1 MREGRRLALTAWV
14 LVPLGLVLL
23 IGTVLYVRSAYT
35 RVTVVS
41 SSMSPTYTVGER
53 LVVELMD
60 GHEVRRGDVVLVDQP
75 GPNAGGP
82 VLQRVVAV
90 GGDRVACCEGSGTDE
105 RVTLDGRP
113 LQESYV
119 QDGVADGIGR
129 PYDLTVPQGRL
140 FLLGDH
146 RVDSLDS
153 RFYGPG
159 DSAAAVSA
167 WAVRGRVVDGLGG
180 AVFAFSGAVLGLVL
194 ALVGLGCGI
203 AARVVRRRRPVPPTP
218 PMPVRA

>member
-14 LVPLGLVLL
+14 LGPLGLVLL

-60 GHEVRRGDVVLVDQP
+60 GHQVRRGDVVLVDLP
-75 GPNAGGP
+75 SPDDGGP
-82 VLQRVVAV
+82 VLQRVVGV

-153 RFYGPG
+153 RFYGTG

-167 WAVRGRVVDGLGG
+167 WAVRGRVVDGPGG
-180 AVFAFSGAVLGLVL
+180 AVFAVSAAVLGVVL

-203 AARVVRRRRPVPPTP
+203 SARVVRRRPVPPP
-218 PMPVRA
+218 RPVQV